1 MLSSQS
7 SLYDRFFSILPTLRK
22 PRNFFFYILPVS
34 IIIGRFVPV
43 SFASVLNDAGIAM
56 VQLIAFPAIPLV
68 LSAVMI
74 SIANIFSV
82 NQRSAEDRL
91 RFSSRFFIALSLTI
105 LLSAL
110 LAVLLSIYQAPGIL
124 SPSGKLSIGRYML
137 DITDINVGTS
147 ALESSATHQFWIS
160 KLVPSNLLGDASS
173 GQTLRVITG
182 SVLAGLAMSRLSPN
196 LTQPLVSLLRSI
208 NTISVQVLNIV
219 LNLAP
224 LVLICLI
231 AAAVSTI
238 NAEIVVALLNFTICV
253 FLTAIASLGIS
264 RLIFRR
270 FTSTRERD
278 SLNSNPVDSV
288 FLLSLSTG
296 SSMTSY
302 PLMFDTLKNMGR
314 DLSEVEASAS
324 LSLLIARL
332 GNVTYNV
339 IAIIFA
345 LNLYEVALTP
355 LRLLQ
360 VVILGSVSGISA
372 AGLTGVATVPTIGVA
387 LAFFQ
392 VPIPPVLVLLSAIDP
407 ILSLPRAATTGVLAM
422 AISVISSSE
431 SRSSSESST
440 EQLSSGVLNQ
450 GSGVPQHR
458 AGVDIGKGRA
468 TARHH
473 TGGRHLIALLDQA
486 CDLTLD
492 IVGPVAQV
500 MKSGFALGH
509 GVAVDI
515 GLLTR
520 GLNQF
525 DLHIAGL
532 CERNLHRDRA
542 GATPVGAL
550 LKQIRGVLHKK
561 ERANAHLEPRVHR
574 RVEVIDHPR
583 ALHCMSAR
591 KLFHLSLAF
600 YCL

>member
-278 SLNSNPVDSV
+278 SLDSNPVDSV

-360 VVILGSVSGISA
+360 VVILGAVSGISA

-450 GSGVPQHR
+450 GSGVP
-458 AGVDIGKGRA
+458 
-468 TARHH
+468 
-473 TGGRHLIALLDQA
+473 
-486 CDLTLD
+486 
-492 IVGPVAQV
+492 
-500 MKSGFALGH
+500 GFEG
-509 GVAVDI
+509 
-515 GLLTR
+515 
-520 GLNQF
+520 
-525 DLHIAGL
+525 
-532 CERNLHRDRA
+532 
-542 GATPVGAL
+542 
-550 LKQIRGVLHKK
+550 
-561 ERANAHLEPRVHR
+561 
-574 RVEVIDHPR
+574 
-583 ALHCMSAR
+583 S
-591 KLFHLSLAF
+591 
-600 YCL
+600 